1 MPELPEVETIV
12 RELRSKISDE
22 IFSELEPIWPGSIEA
37 EDELDLEKRQIKE
50 IRRKGKFILIELDKG
65 YLLTHLRMTGQ
76 LIVQNSYPENKKH
89 LRLLFRFESGKYLL
103 FFDLRK
109 FGRIY
114 HTTQPE
120 KILQNTGIDALS
132 EDLTLNYFRRMV
144 KGKSKSVKSFL
155 LDQKNIAGFG
165 NIYIDE
171 SLFLARIHPETRM
184 SDLSKKEIENLFNR
198 SRQVLKEAI
207 DRMGSTISDYKT
219 TGGGF
224 GTYQNYLKVYQ
235 RQNLSC
241 FECNTTIVK
250 SKVGGRG
257 THYCPTCQKN
267 EKLN

>member
-12 RELRSKISDE
+12 KELRNKISEE
-22 IFSELEPIWPGSIEA
+22 IFSELESIWAGSIET
-37 EDELDLEKRQIKE
+37 EDDLELEKRQIKD
-50 IRRKGKFILIELDKG
+50 IGRKGKFILIELDQG

-89 LRLLFRFESGKYLL
+89 LRLIFKFESGKYLL

-109 FGRIY
+109 FGRVY
-114 HTTQPE
+114 YTTQPE
-120 KILQNTGIDALS
+120 RILQNTGIDALS
-132 EDLTLNYFRRMV
+132 DDLTLKYFREMV
-144 KGKSKSVKSFL
+144 KGKTISVKSFL

-171 SLFLARIHPETRM
+171 SLFRARIHPEAKF
-184 SDLSKKEIENLFNR
+184 SDLSKYKIENLYNR
-198 SRQVLKEAI
+198 SRQVLLEAI

-224 GTYQNYLKVYQ
+224 GSNQNYLKVYQ
-235 RQNLSC
+235 RQGLPC

-257 THYCPTCQKN
+257 THYCPTCQK
-267 EKLN
+267 K